1 MAPLVGMFTV
11 VHKSFIYRQ
20 LLSTRQQGGVLVLCV
35 ALAVLTHVTIGS
47 LRHSV
52 QTALLNDTKQLH
64 AADIIVGS
72 NTAFAPSTTAA
83 LTALQ
88 RQGRAELARV
98 YEFYS
103 MVRTLGPID
112 RSASLLAHLKVVEAG
127 YPFYGRVELASGRAL
142 HEVLTPGSAI
152 VEPLLLE
159 RLGLEVG
166 DRVDIGKA
174 TLTIRDVVLR
184 EPDRPVQ
191 FFSLGP
197 RVFVALADLP
207 ALELVQRGSRVR
219 YKYLLKIPDDGALDQ
234 MTAELRETTA
244 EFERVTTFKTA
255 ESGIKTFFDNFLFFL
270 NLTAVYTLLLAGI
283 GIQSTL
289 YALTR
294 ASETSIATIKTVGAT
309 SRFVMVHFMFIVC
322 ILGGIGTLLGLGL
335 GALNQSLMA
344 VLFRGLLP
352 PDVVLALSWPTV
364 LESVVLGSVLLALF
378 AFLPLFRL
386 RDVKPNAMFRKA
398 TMPVSGGALTWIIY
412 VVIGLFFV
420 GMILWRMPDLTI
432 GLAVAGGSLVLLGLV
447 ALVSHGIL
455 WAVRRPHIRDLALR
469 QAIKGFWRPG
479 NATKP
484 MLITLTVS
492 LTVLFSL
499 YLIELNLNAVFI
511 DAYPD
516 DAPNL
521 FMVDIQPHQL
531 EAIQSILGEDTLF
544 YPVVSARIRSIRGEP
559 LDREAQRRRRGD
571 NLAREFRLTY
581 RHELLA
587 DEAFL
592 EGRSLFRDDWDADEP
607 QVSVLD
613 DVVDMHPMAVGDRIT
628 FTVHGIPLR
637 ARISSIRTRIKET
650 LQPFFYFVFPQA
662 VLSRAPQNIFTALR
676 VEPSRIS
683 QLQSDIVAQFP
694 NVSVIDVTQTLTAF
708 SKVIRKLS
716 TIIRFFTALSLIAGI
731 CILISSMVATRAA
744 RIREAV
750 YFKILGAT
758 RRFVRHVFA
767 LESVIMS
774 LLSALMALLL
784 SHTGNWVIS
793 KYVLEIDY
801 RPFIGVSTLLLIG
814 TVLLVTTVGHL
825 ASRAILQHKP
835 AHFLREHTE
844 D

>member
-1 MAPLVGMFTV
+1 MFTV
-11 VHKSFIYRQ
+11 VHKQFVYRQ
-20 LLSTRQQGGVLVLCV
+20 LFSTRQQGGILILCV

-72 NTAFAPSTTAA
+72 NTAFTPETIMA
-83 LTALQ
+83 LNALQ
-88 RQGRAELARV
+88 QQGRAELAQV

-103 MVRTLGPID
+103 MVRTR
-112 RSASLLAHLKVVEAG
+112 RSTDSPASLLAHLKVVEAG
-127 YPFYGRVELASGRAL
+127 YPFYGRVELASGREL
-142 HEVLTPGSAI
+142 HEVLTPGSTI
-152 VEPLLLE
+152 VESLLLE

-166 DRVDIGKA
+166 DRVDIGKT
-174 TLTIRDVVLR
+174 TLTIRDVVVR

-197 RVFVALADLP
+197 RAFVALADLP

-219 YKYLLKIPDDGALDQ
+219 YRYLLKIADGSGLERMASD
-234 MTAELRETTA
+234 LRERTA

-270 NLTAVYTLLLAGI
+270 NLTAVYTLFLAGI

-289 YALTR
+289 YALAR
-294 ASETSIATIKTVGAT
+294 ASEETIATIKTVGAT
-309 SRFVMVHFMFIVC
+309 SRFIIGHFILIVF
-322 ILGGIGTLLGLGL
+322 ILGLIGTLVGLGL
-335 GALNQSLMA
+335 GGLNQFLMA
-344 VLFRGLLP
+344 VLFRDVLP
-352 PDVVLALSWPTV
+352 PDVDLSLVWPTV
-364 LESVVLGSVLLALF
+364 LESIALGSLLLVLF
-378 AFLPLFRL
+378 AFLPLYRL

-398 TMPVSGGALTWIIY
+398 MMPTSGGVVTGGVY
-412 VVIGLFFV
+412 TVIGLFFV
-420 GMILWRMPDLTI
+420 GMILWRMPNVTT
-432 GLAVAGGSLVLLGLV
+432 GLAVAGGSLVLIGLV
-447 ALVSHGIL
+447 ALVAHGIL
-455 WAVRRPHIRDLALR
+455 WIVRRPHIRHLALR

-492 LTVLFSL
+492 LAVLFSL

-511 DAYPD
+511 QAYPD

-531 EAIQSILGEDTLF
+531 DAIQDVLGQETLF

-559 LDREAQRRRRGD
+559 LDREAQRQRRGD

-587 DEAFL
+587 DEAL
-592 EGRSLFRDDWDADEP
+592 LKGQTLFREDWGEDEP
-607 QVSVLD
+607 QVSVMD
-613 DVVDMHPMAVGDRIT
+613 TVVDMHPMAIGDRIM
-628 FTVHGIPLR
+628 FTVHGIPLQ
-637 ARISSIRTRIKET
+637 ARISSIRTWTKET
-650 LQPFFYFVFPQA
+650 LQPFFYFVFPQK
-662 VLSRAPQNIFTALR
+662 VLDRAPQNIFTALR
-676 VEPSRIS
+676 VEPARIS
-683 QLQSDIVAQFP
+683 QLQSDIVTQFP

-716 TIIRFFTALSLIAGI
+716 TIIRFFTGLSLIAGI
-731 CILISSMVATRAA
+731 CILISSLVATRAA

-758 RRFVRHVFA
+758 RRFVGRVFA
-767 LESVIMS
+767 LESII
-774 LLSALMALLL
+774 LSAMSALLALTL
-784 SHTGNWVIS
+784 SHTGNWIIS

-801 RPFIGVSTLLLIG
+801 RPFIGVSILLLLG
-814 TVLLVTTVGHL
+814 TVLLVTAVGSL
-825 ASRAILQHKP
+825 ASRSILQHKP
-835 AHFLREHTE
+835 ALFLREHTE
-844 D
+844 G